1 MVGLCDCNNF
11 FVSCERLFR
20 PDLNGRPVVVL
31 SNNDGCI
38 VARSNEVKALGIKMG
53 TPLFQVKELVDNHN
67 IRVFS
72 SNYQLYG
79 DISKRVMS
87 ILRDYLPSIEVYSI
101 DEAFLDYRGF
111 DKERI
116 LPHARAL
123 SKYLFKATGIPV
135 SIGVAPTKTLAK
147 IASKLCKKYP
157 KLEGACFMYR
167 EEDIIK
173 VLKKTP
179 INDIWGIGRKYSKM
193 LLQYSVNSA
202 FDFYEKPVSWVEKM
216 MGICGVRTWKELHS
230 IPSISYDDQLLDKQ
244 SICVSRS
251 FTSEI
256 YSYDELSEAL
266 SNFASTAALKLR
278 KQNSCTSE
286 ITTFILTNYHK
297 ASAPQRLVS
306 DVQKL
311 EVATDST
318 LEIVEIV
325 HKSLSRLFMKGYGFK
340 KGGVIFRDIINKR
353 SVQQSF
359 FDTVDREKHQK
370 LMSAV
375 DAINAKDGRNMVM
388 PASAS
393 NNLHISRNHLSPLY
407 TTSWDS
413 ILEIEV

>member
-67 IRVFS
+67 ITVFS

-116 LPHARAL
+116 LSHARAL

-173 VLKKTP
+173 VLKITP

-266 SNFASTAALKLR
+266 SNFASTAAVKLR

-306 DVQKL
+306 DVHKL

-325 HKSLSRLFMKGYGFK
+325 HKSLSRLFMKGYGYK

>member
-116 LPHARAL
+116 LPHASAL

-173 VLKKTP
+173 VLKQTP

-266 SNFASTAALKLR
+266 SNFASTAAVKLR

>member
-1 MVGLCDCNNF
+1 M
-11 FVSCERLFR
+11 
-20 PDLNGRPVVVL
+20 
-31 SNNDGCI
+31 
-38 VARSNEVKALGIKMG
+38 
-53 TPLFQVKELVDNHN
+53 
-67 IRVFS
+67 
-72 SNYQLYG
+72 
-79 DISKRVMS
+79 
-87 ILRDYLPSIEVYSI
+87 
-101 DEAFLDYRGF
+101 
-111 DKERI
+111 
-116 LPHARAL
+116 
-123 SKYLFKATGIPV
+123 
-135 SIGVAPTKTLAK
+135 
-147 IASKLCKKYP
+147 
-157 KLEGACFMYR
+157 
-167 EEDIIK
+167 
-173 VLKKTP
+173 LKKTP

-266 SNFASTAALKLR
+266 SNFASTAAVKLR